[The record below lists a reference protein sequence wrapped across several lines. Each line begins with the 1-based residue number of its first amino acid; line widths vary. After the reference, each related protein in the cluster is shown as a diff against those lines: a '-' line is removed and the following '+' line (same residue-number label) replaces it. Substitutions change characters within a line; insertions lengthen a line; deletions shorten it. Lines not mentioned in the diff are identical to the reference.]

1 MVPMTMAPMSMS
13 IAERLGRPSSLH
25 TNTGAHSSKLT
36 SPRSKSPKAKWFFA
50 GTCAHLVMS
59 HLNLSC
65 PYAETKVKS
74 AVAEE
79 EGEAMTTQI
88 TAQVP
93 PALLTV
99 NSFES
104 VVKHSYTI
112 FYSVHIVYLHVEVS
126 LTSRG
131 RSGDE
136 ALPDHCSMLPR
147 SSESPSCSSSPFC
160 LPYTLPRS
168 YSALQC

>member
-1 MVPMTMAPMSMS
+1 MAPMSMS
-13 IAERLGRPSSLH
+13 IAETLGRLSSLH
-25 TNTGAHSSKLT
+25 ISTGAHSSKLT
-36 SPRSKSPKAKWFFA
+36 SSRSKSPRAKWFFG

-74 AVAEE
+74 AIAEE

-112 FYSVHIVYLHVEVS
+112 FYSVHIGNLHVEVLLES
-126 LTSRG
+126 QG
-131 RSGDE
+131 RSRDG
-136 ALPDHCSMLPR
+136 AVPPDHCSMLPR
-147 SSESPSCSSSPFC
+147 SSKSPSCSCSPFC